1 MDAKTDGPHAQVVEG
16 CPAFTQGCPF
26 ADDATNL
33 SAMKIIQSLGETK
46 IASLCPAFTD
56 GCCFKDSDS
65 VESLY
70 VRLSE
75 MPSSHQVG
83 ADTQAA
89 EVVKQTLQMIHR
101 QSSIL
106 KAKLDKTCPV
116 FATSCP
122 FKTVTSEGKPLVQE
136 LDSVIFDWNV
146 SDEISTRSDN
156 ALSKCLKS
164 GTKTVHRAAEN
175 VQFVRDFLRGAVPR
189 ESYVELLKALHHVY
203 GTLEPLLRALPV
215 RLKHCDFDVVAR
227 TGELSKDLRYFMDL
241 GESEELDLGTPSQCA
256 KIYVD
261 RLISIA
267 KQDPVLLLAHA
278 YTRYLGDLSGG
289 QILARAAAKAF
300 DLPSGRG
307 SAFYHFAL
315 DATAIK
321 QFKREY
327 RASLDTL
334 CLPRA
339 RADALVAEAQTAFL
353 LNMLL
358 FEERDVAAGHLQ
370 QVRSLREIQQL
381 VDTSS
386 SALKFQQNYV
396 NAPESRMRGQTRDTS
411 ACPFLVASESRVV
424 RPKGACPWPFIWFHD
439 PLAALRKHVGKN
451 LSILSFIGLCIAMCR
466 RYRRLRST

>member
-1 MDAKTDGPHAQVVEG
+1 MG
-16 CPAFTQGCPF
+16 
-26 ADDATNL
+26 
-33 SAMKIIQSLGETK
+33 
-46 IASLCPAFTD
+46 
-56 GCCFKDSDS
+56 
-65 VESLY
+65 
-70 VRLSE
+70 
-75 MPSSHQVG
+75 
-83 ADTQAA
+83 
-89 EVVKQTLQMIHR
+89 
-101 QSSIL
+101 
-106 KAKLDKTCPV
+106 
-116 FATSCP
+116 
-122 FKTVTSEGKPLVQE
+122 
-136 LDSVIFDWNV
+136 
-146 SDEISTRSDN
+146 
-156 ALSKCLKS
+156 
-164 GTKTVHRAAEN
+164 
-175 VQFVRDFLRGAVPR
+175 
-189 ESYVELLKALHHVY
+189 
-203 GTLEPLLRALPV
+203 
-215 RLKHCDFDVVAR
+215 
-227 TGELSKDLRYFMDL
+227 
-241 GESEELDLGTPSQCA
+241 DLGTPSQCA

-307 SAFYHFAL
+307 SAFYHF
-315 DATAIK
+315 
-321 QFKREY
+321 
-327 RASLDTL
+327 
-334 CLPRA
+334 
-339 RADALVAEAQTAFL
+339 ALVAEAQTAFL

-439 PLAALRKHVGKN
+439 PLAALRRHVGKN